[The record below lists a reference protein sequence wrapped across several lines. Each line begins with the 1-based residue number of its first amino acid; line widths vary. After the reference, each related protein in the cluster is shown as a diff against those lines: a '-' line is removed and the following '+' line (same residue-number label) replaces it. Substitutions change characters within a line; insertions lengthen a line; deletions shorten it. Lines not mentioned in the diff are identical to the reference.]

1 MVWFPNL
8 WFYLSGRKCIV
19 AMFSCFKTKSQRKF
33 TTQGLCIS
41 AMSHVE
47 LITGTKNMK
56 SMRFFYSFLNVI
68 AENFIKNVLLEMK
81 NGLSLSQQQLQVIMY
96 YIITWAFNNSVAD
109 KTNAHTP
116 QKRSILFFF
125 RCARCATQALLN
137 RHDFFFWK
145 MAADVAVVSCLSGL
159 LKVHFRNV
167 GHQVPLPTIL
177 PKKVLGYVLFST
189 QPDLC
194 QTFAVYH
201 HFAKVANL

>member
-1 MVWFPNL
+1 MVWFPNS
-8 WFYLSGRKCIV
+8 WFYLSRGQCIV
-19 AMFSCFKTKSQRKF
+19 AMFSCFKTKSERKF

-47 LITGTKNMK
+47 LITETRVYICHKNMK

-68 AENFIKNVLLEMK
+68 AEHFIKNVLLEMK

-116 QKRSILFFF
+116 QKRSILLFF

-145 MAADVAVVSCLSGL
+145 TAEDVAVVSCL
-159 LKVHFRNV
+159 RNV
-167 GHQVPLPTIL
+167 GHQVALPTIL
-177 PKKVLGYVLFST
+177 PKKVLGYVLLSA